1 MDCFTYLEYNTLSYF
16 LPHTPEYCLKYAKAE
31 DVGAA
36 PEEKSSDEEMTEDEY
51 ESSDDAVVG
60 PVDP

>member
-1 MDCFTYLEYNTLSYF
+1 MTPTIS
-16 LPHTPEYCLKYAKAE
+16 LPCNVIYAEYCEKYAKAE

-36 PEEKSSDEEMTEDEY
+36 PEEKSSDEELSEDEY
-51 ESSDDAVVG
+51 DSSDDAVVG